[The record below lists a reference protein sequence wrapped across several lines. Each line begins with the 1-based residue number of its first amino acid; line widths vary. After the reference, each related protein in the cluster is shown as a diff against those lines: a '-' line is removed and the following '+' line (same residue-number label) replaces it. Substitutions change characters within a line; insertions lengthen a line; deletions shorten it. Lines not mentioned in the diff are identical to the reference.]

1 MWYKIELLG
10 SDIKNKSNSVD
21 LYYSLRPILLF
32 ANTDVSITK
41 MCLDTS
47 ILAKSIMDRREYVIY
62 INWPKINPEK
72 VVDCL
77 NFKMEEVTV
86 NTESDREILTNMR
99 AKMP

>member
-21 LYYSLRPILLF
+21 LYY
-32 ANTDVSITK
+32 
-41 MCLDTS
+41 
-47 ILAKSIMDRREYVIY
+47 VIY

-77 NFKMEEVTV
+77 NFEMEEVTV